1 MVANS
6 RQAGSKEQKIS
17 ECVITSNQ
25 VYSSTCAAVLLPH
38 SPTISE
44 LIKSILVAVDIAT
57 LVTTS
62 KHVPTQAPTDTEGEQ
77 SGEVSFVPVL
87 RTWCGKILSFLCSGS
102 TQEAINVGFP
112 MARN

>member
-1 MVANS
+1 MANS

-25 VYSSTCAAVLLPH
+25 IYSTCAAVLLPY

-44 LIKSILVAVDIAT
+44 LIKSLLVAVDITT

-77 SGEVSFVPVL
+77 SGEVPFVPVL
-87 RTWCGKILSFLCSGS
+87 RTWCGKILSFLRSGS
-102 TQEAINVGFP
+102 AI
-112 MARN
+112 